1 MITFSYK
8 TSQEKRFSTLSLE
21 EAIQN
26 PHLSN
31 SRINE
36 IHGMQALK
44 GMLQNEFPN
53 LNVEVQCDMKL
64 KISSVKIDKSK
75 LKDHDILLKIA
86 SLQVSYSSLANA
98 VLLAKKLVSIWDD
111 KKGFLL
117 KFPAGDA
124 SKGMS
129 SKFKSLCEEYVID
142 RYDGFDKSI
151 ATGCNHACIS
161 CGYAFGAINM
171 PKPDQPYQCPKC
183 KHSMLSERVNYNYRS
198 DNTGK
203 HWGTMD
209 STELL
214 KSIDVRSIRFCL
226 LSKAQQDKALE
237 LQGLDRSI
245 LPQHLKSADN
255 DVLNVEVEDKTSVY
269 DDMPYRDICKL
280 VKERKIKREIKD
292 NKFKLISKLI
302 KYDQENSN
310 NE

>member
-1 MITFSYK
+1 
-8 TSQEKRFSTLSLE
+8 
-21 EAIQN
+21 
-26 PHLSN
+26 
-31 SRINE
+31 
-36 IHGMQALK
+36 
-44 GMLQNEFPN
+44 
-53 LNVEVQCDMKL
+53 
-64 KISSVKIDKSK
+64 
-75 LKDHDILLKIA
+75 
-86 SLQVSYSSLANA
+86 
-98 VLLAKKLVSIWDD
+98 
-111 KKGFLL
+111 
-117 KFPAGDA
+117 
-124 SKGMS
+124 
-129 SKFKSLCEEYVID
+129 
-142 RYDGFDKSI
+142 
-151 ATGCNHACIS
+151 
-161 CGYAFGAINM
+161 
-171 PKPDQPYQCPKC
+171 
-183 KHSMLSERVNYNYRS
+183 MLSERVNYNYRS